1 MGLVNKCHSL
11 IGNLAQKCHL
21 EQMLIGY
28 VFQRLP
34 EIPAEQQQHDAT
46 YIQKYTACTV
56 GLLTSE

>member
-11 IGNLAQKCHL
+11 IGNLAQKHHL

-34 EIPAEQQQHDAT
+34 EIPAEQQKHDAT